1 VKENLVLKKL
11 RKDEVVSV
19 VSIGAFPYAS
29 LVEMVGKIGFDCIW
43 FDMEHR
49 PFGLPELSHMT
60 LACRATGME
69 AMVRIVKGNYTSV
82 MKPLETGV
90 TGLMIPHCMSAKEA
104 RQIVSW
110 AKYPPQGRRGFDNA
124 GPDGDYLMA
133 DPVEYMQRANQETFL
148 VVQIEDKEAIESI
161 EEIASVEGIDMIFI
175 GPADLSL
182 SYGVFP
188 DFNHKK
194 IENAIIKVAEATQK
208 YGKWWGM
215 PFGTEEQGCSLLE
228 KGARFLCCGADIVA
242 ALEGFQRRRKI
253 FDHLQE
259 VCLNRDF

>member
-1 VKENLVLKKL
+1 MEKNLVLEKL
-11 RKDEVVSV
+11 RKDEVVSIV
-19 VSIGAFPYAS
+19 GIGAFPYAS

-49 PFGLPELSHMT
+49 PFGLPELSQMT

-82 MKPLETGV
+82 MKPLETGA

-110 AKYPPQGRRGFDNA
+110 AKFPPQGQRGFDNA
-124 GPDGDYLMA
+124 GPGADYLMS
-133 DPVEYMQRANQETFL
+133 DPLEYIEQANQETFL

-161 EEIASVEGIDMIFI
+161 EEIVSVDGIHILFI

-194 IENAIIKVAEATQK
+194 VKNAIEKVAEATKK

-215 PFGTEEQGCSLLE
+215 PFRTEEQGHSLIE
-228 KGARFLCCGADIVA
+228 KGARFLCCGGDIVA
-242 ALEGFQRRRKI
+242 ILEGFQKTRKL
-253 FDHLQE
+253 FDRLE
-259 VCLNRDF
+259 RISPNRK

>member
-1 VKENLVLKKL
+1 MTCIQQENLVLKKL

-49 PFGLPELSHMT
+49 AFGLPELSQMT

-82 MKPLETGV
+82 MKPLETGA
-90 TGLMIPHCMSAKEA
+90 TGLMLPHCMSAKEA

-124 GPDGDYLMA
+124 GPDGNYLMTE
-133 DPVEYMQRANQETFL
+133 PVEYIQQANQETFL

-161 EEIASVEGIDMIFI
+161 EEIASIEGIDIIFI
-175 GPADLSL
+175 GPGDLSL

-194 IENAIIKVAEATQK
+194 IKDAIRKVAEATQK

-215 PFGTEEQGCSLLE
+215 PFGTEEQGHSLVE
-228 KGARFLCCGADIVA
+228 KGARFLAGGSDIRVV
-242 ALEGFQRRRKI
+242 LEGFQRRREI
-253 FDHLQE
+253 FGRL
-259 VCLNRDF
+259 RRTP

>member
-1 VKENLVLKKL
+1 MKENLVLKKL

-19 VSIGAFPYAS
+19 VNIGAFPYAS
-29 LVEMVGKIGFDCIW
+29 LVEMVGKVGFDCIW

-49 PFGLPELSHMT
+49 SFGLPELSQMT

-82 MKPLETGV
+82 MKPLETGA
-90 TGLMIPHCMSAKEA
+90 TGLMIPHCKSAKEA
-104 RQIVSW
+104 KEIVSW
-110 AKYPPQGRRGFDNA
+110 AKFPPQGRRGFDGA
-124 GPDGDYLMA
+124 DSDADYLMA
-133 DPVEYMQRANQETFL
+133 DPVAYIKQANQETFL

-161 EEIASVEGIDMIFI
+161 EEIASVDGIDIFFI
-175 GPADLSL
+175 GPGDLAL

-194 IENAIIKVAEATQK
+194 MTNAIDKVAEAAQK

-215 PFGTEEQGCSLLE
+215 PFGTEEQGQPLIQ
-228 KGARFLCCGADIVA
+228 KGARFLSCGADIIAV
-242 ALEGFQRRRKI
+242 LEGFQRRRKI
-253 FDHLQE
+253 FDRLSE
-259 VCLNRDF
+259 NFRK